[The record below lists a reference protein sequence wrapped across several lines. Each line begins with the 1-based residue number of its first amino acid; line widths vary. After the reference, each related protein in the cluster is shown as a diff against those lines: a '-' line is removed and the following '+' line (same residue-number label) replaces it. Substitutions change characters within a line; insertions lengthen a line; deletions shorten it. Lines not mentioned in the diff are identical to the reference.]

1 MTATHLPFFVC
12 VVKNVAVNFDIT
24 IYGAAAAAAADTR
37 KISAF
42 ITLPE
47 SYPATAL
54 GLKYRGRTIFVFSFT
69 LYDELPRY
77 RYDQLLLLLG
87 PPHSHIIFI
96 NEFYFY
102 PKTAN
107 VRLTPEE
114 QGIFRGVAKRAA
126 RRVLAHVAPRLP
138 PPATTL
144 VCLEASGTVRTRHQ
158 QDAREREL
166 EQTCRTI
173 QQVMALVAQYRILDT
188 PDFYNNL
195 PAAVA
200 AEFKSGRWQQWPR
213 CDWLNYLLPP
223 LLYAEDNVLLAQYYT
238 RNFHLD
244 VIDDSHQISQIFMA
258 TTLDKMLL
266 PPPGQDI

>member
-1 MTATHLPFFVC
+1 MNLPFFAC
-12 VVKNVAVNFDIT
+12 VVQNVAVNFDIT
-24 IYGAAAAAAADTR
+24 IYGGGGGGAAA
-37 KISAF
+37 ISAY

-69 LYDELPRY
+69 LYDKQLTSSPRY
-77 RYDQLLLLLG
+77 DKLLLLG
-87 PPHSHIIFI
+87 IPHTQIMFI
-96 NEFYFY
+96 GELYFY

-114 QGIFRGVAKRAA
+114 QGIFRGMAKRAA
-126 RRVLAHVAPRLP
+126 KRVLAHVAPRLP

-166 EQTCRTI
+166 EQSCHTV
-173 QQVMALVAQYRILDT
+173 QQVMPLVAQYRILDT

-195 PAAVA
+195 SAAVA
-200 AEFKSGRWQQWPR
+200 AQFKSGKWQEWPR
-213 CDWLNYLLPP
+213 RDWLNYLLPP

-258 TTLDKMLL
+258 TTLDKMLETVC
-266 PPPGQDI
+266 QDK